1 MMQAVTAIAAPDR
14 SLSSDPILD
23 HVVDCDTCLSVIVDL
38 DLPTAACETRCRRLR
53 ELLSG
58 AAHGRIGC
66 LPYMELDSSRSN
78 KAVRRD

>member
-58 AAHGRIGC
+58 GRARQDR
-66 LPYMELDSSRSN
+66 LPALYGTRLLAF
-78 KAVRRD
+78 K